1 MISTLALMSGT
12 LIGVGLTMAGAATSD
27 VPHQTGTVVYSE
39 EFGNVSVSNVESE
52 SIEDYTG
59 AASADD
65 ETYTADPQFQPLN
78 TALQATDPNYP
89 NGNDYTCNG
98 YILDSTTT
106 DPDLESPPDTCYAGD
121 YGDNSAAWAYGQA
134 AAVVLGGYEGAANP
148 DTTNVLWEFSG
159 TDASNTGFL
168 IETPATSETIPA
180 VQGDYYEL
188 VADVA
193 TFDYDGA
200 GSGPDCDVADPD
212 IYPYLLNGTE
222 QVPLGGTPGVDPG
235 FDPCTASGGQN
246 IESDGN
252 YFEVAQLV
260 SSPVEWTGG
269 STMGFALYDS
279 TSTGNGNNYAIGKIE
294 VMKLPGPTSI
304 STTVNTAGSTTAV
317 TNPVPIGTS
326 VADTTTVSRS
336 DGVTPTGTIAYTF
349 FSNGSCTGT
358 GTAAGGGDLAQGL
371 APSSSNEGPLPTG
384 SYGFEATYSGDS
396 NFVDSRGSCERVTV
410 AQGSSSVATQVDTAG
425 STTAITN
432 PVAIGTSVR
441 DTATVS
447 HSDGFIPT
455 GTIDYTF
462 FSNGACTGTGT
473 AAGGG
478 NLTQGLA
485 PSSSNEGPLAAGSY
499 AFEATYS
506 GDSNFAGS
514 TGSCEP
520 VTVAFALIFL
530 EKSASSSRPEVG
542 AEDTFTID
550 ALSSSNSTAGS
561 GKVVVVDRL
570 PTGLDYVSS
579 VASTGSAVDSG
590 QTVTWTLADLSPGS
604 SASMQIVVT
613 VKTTSR
619 VTNTATFT
627 QTTLNSSGGRTGRS
641 NTVTLIPTYAV
652 LGVSET
658 VTDPRPAIGSQDQFA
673 AVVTNKGPDSAM
685 DVTVTDPLP
694 AGLGFVS
701 DHSAKG
707 SLREGLVNG
716 IETLDWDV
724 GTLAVASSA
733 TIDVIVEVT
742 ASSGS
747 LVNPVTATDST
758 FDPTGQAKH
767 ASASVVVAA
776 PVVVPPAHTG
786 EPWSGWTYWLLL
798 LALGLSGMAMLE
810 TVRRGRRRFAD
821 D

>member
-1 MISTLALMSGT
+1 MISTMTLVSGS
-12 LIGVGLTMAGAATSD
+12 LIGVGLTMAGATISSI
-27 VPHQTGTVVYSE
+27 PHQAETAVYSE
-39 EFGNVSVSNVESE
+39 DFGNVSVSNVESE
-52 SIEDYTG
+52 SIEAYTG
-59 AASADD
+59 AASADN
-65 ETYTADPQFQPLN
+65 ETYSADPQYQPLN
-78 TALQATDPNYP
+78 TALKATDPNYP

-98 YILDSTTT
+98 YILDSSTT

-121 YGDNSAAWAYGQA
+121 YGDNSAAWGYGQA
-134 AAVVLGGYEGAANP
+134 AAIALGGYEGAANP

-212 IYPYLLNGTE
+212 IYPYLLNGSE
-222 QVPLGGTPGVDPG
+222 QIPLEGTPGVDPG
-235 FDPCTASGGQN
+235 FDPCTASGGEN
-246 IESDGN
+246 IETEGN
-252 YFEVAQLV
+252 YFQVAQLV

-269 STMGFALYDS
+269 SAMGFALYDS
-279 TSTGNGNNYAIGKIE
+279 TSTGNGNNYAVGNIE
-294 VMKLPGPTSI
+294 VLKLPGPTSI
-304 STTVNTAGSTTAV
+304 STTVNTTGSTTAI

-326 VADTTTVSRS
+326 VTDTTTVSRS
-336 DGVTPTGTIAYTF
+336 DGVTPTGTVAYTF

-358 GTAAGGGDLAQGL
+358 GTAAGGGDLTDGV
-371 APSSSNEGPLPTG
+371 APNSSDEGPLPTG

-396 NFVDSRGSCERVTV
+396 NFVGSTSSCEPVTV
-410 AQGSSSVATQVDTAG
+410 AQGTSSVATQIDTAG
-425 STTAITN
+425 TTTAITN
-432 PVAIGTSVR
+432 PVAIGTSIA

-447 HSDGFIPT
+447 HADGVTPT
-455 GTIDYTF
+455 GTIAYTF

-478 NLTQGLA
+478 DLTDGVA
-485 PSSSNEGPLAAGSY
+485 PNSSDEGPLPTGSY
-499 AFEATYS
+499 GFEATYS

-530 EKSASSSRPEVG
+530 EKSVSSTSPEVG

-550 ALSSSNSTAGS
+550 ALSSNSSTMGS

-579 VASTGSAVDSG
+579 VVSVGSAVDSG
-590 QTVTWTLADLSPGS
+590 QTVTWTLADLSPGAA
-604 SASMQIVVT
+604 ASLQIVVT
-613 VKTTSR
+613 VKTTSEVR
-619 VTNTATFT
+619 NTATFT
-627 QTTLNSSGGRTGRS
+627 QATLNSRGRRTGRS

-658 VTDPRPAIGSQDQFA
+658 VTDPKPAIGSQDQFT
-673 AVVTNKGPDSAM
+673 AVVTNKGPDTAM
-685 DVTVTDPLP
+685 NVAVTDPLP

-701 DHSAKG
+701 DHFPKG
-707 SLREGLVNG
+707 TVREGLANG
-716 IETLDWDV
+716 VETLDWDV
-724 GTLAVASSA
+724 GTLAVGSSA
-733 TIDVIVEVT
+733 TLDVIVDVT
-742 ASSGS
+742 ATSGS

-767 ASASVVVAA
+767 ASASVVVATA
-776 PVVVPPAHTG
+776 VVVPPAHAG

-798 LALGLSGMAMLE
+798 LALGLGGIAMLE
-810 TVRRGRRRFAD
+810 TVRRGRRRLAD